1 MGQTWLWGSDAVT
14 PGVNPDAAFGIP
26 PDTFWMS
33 GHDGQSVC
41 IIKSRQLVIVRLG
54 LTPYAAGYTSQ
65 RLVQAVL
72 EATQPQRAP
81 AHGALRTAQPAR
93 ALESRPSWMSSLF
106 RLSCWL
112 SPRSFPSSIRYP
124 AHSSFSARRANSI
137 TKCGPRPR
145 VGLRSTA
152 FIIVAASLYIGA
164 YVLGFFGVS
173 LPVLRV
179 AGGIIVAAAGWRM
192 LNAPDV
198 TEQRRTETP
207 EPKSIDVAP
216 SRLAFYP
223 LTMPLTTGPGT
234 ISVAVS
240 LGAGR
245 PSGFHAS
252 SLLFFVETLAATAL
266 LSVLIYGFYRNSA
279 YLAKWI
285 GVTGTTIVVRLS
297 AFLLFCI
304 GIQVG
309 WNGLSELLGSL
320 PYTTVS

>member
-1 MGQTWLWGSDAVT
+1 MDLDLSFSTFLLAFTALFSI
-14 PGVNPDAAFGIP
+14 VNPLSGAFIFFGATRELDKTLRAA
-26 PDTFWMS
+26 
-33 GHDGQSVC
+33 
-41 IIKSRQLVIVRLG
+41 
-54 LTPYAAGYTSQ
+54 
-65 RLVQAVL
+65 
-72 EATQPQRAP
+72 
-81 AHGALRTAQPAR
+81 TARWVA
-93 ALESRPSWMSSLF
+93 
-106 RLSCWL
+106 
-112 SPRSFPSSIRYP
+112 IY
-124 AHSSFSARRANSI
+124 
-137 TKCGPRPR
+137 
-145 VGLRSTA
+145 A

-198 TEQRRTETP
+198 TEQRRNETP

-234 ISVAVS
+234 ISVAIS
-240 LGAGR
+240 IGAGR

-252 SLLFFVETLAATAL
+252 SVAFFVETLVAAAL
-266 LSVLIYGFYRNSA
+266 LSLIIYGFYRNSA
-279 YLAKWI
+279 LLARWI
-285 GVTGTTIVVRLS
+285 GPTRTTIVVRLS

-309 WNGLSELLGSL
+309 WNGVAELLATL
-320 PYTTVS
+320 PFTNAVS